1 MRKQFFRT
9 QNSDLVMTAKKTL
22 QRILI
27 IASAISFFGSTGYTL
42 AQMLNSGFKPPEET
56 TEVASI
62 QQLQEQA
69 RGYEL
74 VLQREPENS
83 VALQGLVDA
92 RLQMNDWQGAIAPLE
107 KLVQLQPQQAEYQ
120 ALLAEVKVQ
129 VEKEGDRT
137 P

>member
-1 MRKQFFRT
+1 
-9 QNSDLVMTAKKTL
+9 MTAKKTL

-42 AQMLNSGFKPPEET
+42 AQMFNGGFQPPEET
-56 TEVASI
+56 TEVASLE

-83 VALQGLVDA
+83 VALQGLVEV
-92 RLQMNDWQGAIAPLE
+92 RLQMNDWAGAIAPLE
-107 KLVQLQPQQAEYQ
+107 KLVKLNPQQEQYKAM
-120 ALLAEVKVQ
+120 LAQVKQQ
-129 VEKEGDRT
+129 VNEGSEE
-137 P
+137 